1 MASRGLRGGNK
12 MHISGQKPKGQR
24 GGCEMGERGREG
36 EWVILK
42 H

>member
-24 GGCEMGERGREG
+24 GVVKLGREGGREG
-36 EWVILK
+36 E
-42 H
+42 